1 MKIISKALLTC
12 LIFNSAVYGADELT
26 GDTKLACEAILC
38 LSSSERPSEC
48 SASLSKYFSIRA
60 K

>member
-12 LIFNSAVYGADELT
+12 LIFNSAVCGADELT

-48 SASLSKYFSIRA
+48 SASLSK
-60 K
+60 